1 MKETSFIQQNKEK
14 WQRFEKLYES
24 NSQDPEELSNLYMD
38 MTDDLSYAQTFYKR
52 RTVRVYL
59 NQLAQKVFT
68 GVHKQRGESFKKLF
82 TVWKVSLPLEIYRAR
97 KNLLF
102 ALVAFMIYVLIG
114 AVTTHFDPDFPRI
127 VMGDGYVDM
136 TIDNIKNGVPLNV
149 YQDDSQLG
157 MFIEITTNNMK
168 VSFLTFFV
176 GFFFTVGTHVLMFYN
191 GVMLGAFQYF
201 FKMKGLLITSFLGI
215 WIHGAFEISSIVI
228 AGAAGL
234 TAGNGWL
241 FPRSYTRL
249 QSLQLSTKRGLKIM
263 MSLVPFIIAA
273 GFLESYV
280 THNYQTLPEWSKWTL
295 ILLSFSLILFV
306 YVFYPIYVA
315 RKYPELVDVE
325 DAAPFKKAT
334 KIELF
339 KIRNTG
345 QLISDSFQF
354 YRIYFKKFSKVIF
367 SIVVPITIL
376 LVGIQ
381 DTLKYDQLETEYW
394 YDWSGQLAIMLGSD
408 FTSIA
413 DGIVASAWT
422 INGALIFTAVF
433 WTFSSMNEAFS
444 WSSFFAFARKRFIAI
459 WVGTFLFMAIL
470 FGIPWYLLF
479 WVFFLIPFIYLH
491 SATMGLDELSFG
503 KRLKRAFVFSRRH
516 YGNTILTMALL
527 LAFIVLIAQ
536 PIAFVFSI
544 HNGYSNEPLV
554 PDVLDMLVGLV
565 KRVSREFT
573 DDYIVIGNIVRQV
586 FYLLYFIGILPLIA
600 ITAGFCYYSE
610 LDKAEASS
618 LKMNFKKFGKRNRFQ
633 EKPVDFE

>member
-102 ALVAFMIYVLIG
+102 ALVAFMVYVLIG
-114 AVTTHFDPDFPRI
+114 AITTHFDPDFPRV

-136 TIDNIKNGVPLNV
+136 TIQNIKNGVPLNV

-157 MFIEITTNNMK
+157 MFIQITTNNMK

-228 AGAAGL
+228 AGAAGI

-280 THNYQTLPEWSKWTL
+280 THNYQTLPEWSKWT
-295 ILLSFSLILFV
+295 
-306 YVFYPIYVA
+306 
-315 RKYPELVDVE
+315 
-325 DAAPFKKAT
+325 
-334 KIELF
+334 
-339 KIRNTG
+339 
-345 QLISDSFQF
+345 
-354 YRIYFKKFSKVIF
+354 
-367 SIVVPITIL
+367 
-376 LVGIQ
+376 
-381 DTLKYDQLETEYW
+381 
-394 YDWSGQLAIMLGSD
+394 
-408 FTSIA
+408 
-413 DGIVASAWT
+413 
-422 INGALIFTAVF
+422 
-433 WTFSSMNEAFS
+433 
-444 WSSFFAFARKRFIAI
+444 
-459 WVGTFLFMAIL
+459 
-470 FGIPWYLLF
+470 
-479 WVFFLIPFIYLH
+479 
-491 SATMGLDELSFG
+491 
-503 KRLKRAFVFSRRH
+503 
-516 YGNTILTMALL
+516 
-527 LAFIVLIAQ
+527 
-536 PIAFVFSI
+536 
-544 HNGYSNEPLV
+544 
-554 PDVLDMLVGLV
+554 
-565 KRVSREFT
+565 
-573 DDYIVIGNIVRQV
+573 
-586 FYLLYFIGILPLIA
+586 
-600 ITAGFCYYSE
+600 
-610 LDKAEASS
+610 
-618 LKMNFKKFGKRNRFQ
+618 
-633 EKPVDFE
+633 